1 MAHVDEANHS
11 FSMFDSRMR
20 RRREWV
26 GRKLFNNVACHR
38 TKIHICNYLYN
49 ISIRVHPFFYIPN
62 SKISIID
69 IFLIMHT
76 FFLLV
81 ACLSATIATPVAQL
95 FDLFAEDAAVTINNK
110 QDINNLPQGFGT
122 GELEYLSTELQQLD
136 ENDAPPSFAGD
147 ATTNYLQ
154 AQVPSQGSFSNFGAQ
169 CPSGELFC
177 CQGGSGLPGSLFT
190 DDAFSAKCISCTS
203 HILSKGYLPALFC

>member
-1 MAHVDEANHS
+1 MLTKPITV
-11 FSMFDSRMR
+11 SMFDSWMR

-38 TKIHICNYLYN
+38 TKIHICNCLYR
-49 ISIRVHPFFYIPN
+49 ISIRVHPFFYMSN

-69 IFLIMHT
+69 IFLVMHT
-76 FFLLV
+76 FFLFV

-95 FDLFAEDAAVTINNK
+95 FEFFADDAAVTINNK
-110 QDINNLPQGFGT
+110 QDINNLPKGFGT
-122 GELEYLSTELQQLD
+122 GGLEYLSTGLQQLD
-136 ENDAPPSFAGD
+136 ENDAPPFFAGD

-154 AQVPSQGSFSNFGAQ
+154 AQVPSQDSFSNFGGH

-177 CQGGSGLPGSLFT
+177 CQGGSGPPGSLFT
-190 DDAFSAKCISCTS
+190 DNAFSAKCVSCTS
-203 HILSKGYLPALFC
+203 YLLYI